1 MNGGAETM
9 YFDWLDRWDERRSRR
24 GDDVKKVTGL
34 VLDPELGFPA
44 STSTATLD
52 GFLDIAEKTAND
64 PDRFFGLGDT
74 IPDVSA
80 DDLWVRFPSSISTG
94 IAENDT
100 VHAKV
105 TRAGSSDHAVIVFH
119 HWNASSRNAP
129 LARFLARKGLAVVEM
144 AMPYHL
150 ERSRPGSSHADYML
164 SPNLGRTLQSVRQ
177 AVVDGRQLV
186 RILQRAGYKSVSVLG
201 ISLGSWVA
209 GLVAAHDPAIRRAS
223 LFLSAGSLA
232 DMVWTGG
239 ATQHIRASLEGKME
253 LSELRRA
260 WAPLSLGNCAAT
272 LARPG
277 LNVQLV
283 LAKRDRVVMPALS
296 EEFVQQMHRRGAYP
310 YIKRLNCGH
319 YSLALPPYAV
329 STGISAGRFFRG
341 KLPGQ
346 KPEVGRIDQA

>member
-1 MNGGAETM
+1 M
-9 YFDWLDRWDERRSRR
+9 YFSWLDRWDERRTRR
-24 GDDVKKVTGL
+24 RDDVKEVTGL

-44 STSTATLD
+44 NSGTASLD
-52 GFLDIAEKTAND
+52 EFLDIAEKTAND

-74 IPDVSA
+74 VPDVSS

-105 TRAGSSDHAVIVFH
+105 TKAGSSDHAVIVFH
-119 HWNASSRNAP
+119 HWNASSRNAQ
-129 LARFLARKGLAVVEM
+129 LARFLAMQGLAVVEM

-150 ERSRPGSSHADYML
+150 ERSRPGSSHADFML

-177 AVVDGRQLV
+177 AVVDGRHLV
-186 RILQRAGYKSVSVLG
+186 GILQHAGYTSVSVLG

-260 WAPLSLGNCAAT
+260 WAPLSLGNHAAR

-277 LNVQLV
+277 LDVQLV
-283 LAKRDRVVMPALS
+283 LAKRDRVVLPALS
-296 EEFVQQMHRRGAYP
+296 EEFVQQMKGRGASTYV
-310 YIKRLNCGH
+310 KRLNCGH

-329 STGISAGRFFRG
+329 SAGISAGRFFRG

-346 KPEVGRIDQA
+346 NREVGGMDPA